1 LATVRTAL
9 FWYGQRGRQTHASSA
24 SGELFVIKRGHGIAT
39 SVAGMMQGI
48 GQLQPGFTMG
58 QRLDDARVI
67 LDRDLG
73 Q

>member
-1 LATVRTAL
+1 
-9 FWYGQRGRQTHASSA
+9 
-24 SGELFVIKRGHGIAT
+24 
-39 SVAGMMQGI
+39 MMQGI